1 MVLAAVLFI
10 PSEGLTKGRAL
21 VSFVA
26 PTPLVGWAQ
35 ARALRRW
42 TPHTR
47 WWMFATA
54 IGWTGFLDV
63 EIAAANALAA
73 VNQIAGR
80 LVSGVAGYAVASSV
94 GATIVGGAIAGGVTG
109 IVLAIIVDEASPHV

>member
-1 MVLAAVLFI
+1 LWKF
-10 PSEGLTKGRAL
+10 RDN
-21 VSFVA
+21 F
-26 PTPLVGWAQ
+26 
-35 ARALRRW
+35 RRDRLN
-42 TPHTR
+42 TVTV
-47 WWMFATA
+47 T
-54 IGWTGFLDV
+54 
-63 EIAAANALAA
+63 